1 MTILLAL
8 LYPIAVQYD
17 RGGRWRLLAPL
28 TLLTIGVN
36 MLANYTELALLTW
49 DFPQPGEHTFSQRL
63 KRLVR
68 DDGWRGVL
76 ARGIAEVLNYFAPD
90 GRHVPTTTA
99 MDGRHVPTVIAAD
112 RRHVT
117 TATAVDMSVNNA
129 EFEAADRWG
138 D

>member
-8 LYPIAVQYD
+8 LYPLAVQYD

-63 KRLVR
+63 KRLVE

-76 ARGIAEVLNYFAPD
+76 ARGIAEALNYFAPD
-90 GRHVPTTTA
+90 GK
-99 MDGRHVPTVIAAD
+99 HVPTV
-112 RRHVT
+112 
-117 TATAVDMSVNNA
+117 TATATYTATSAAVDGRRVSDVAAIDTSVNNV

-138 D
+138 G

>member
-63 KRLVR
+63 KRLVN
-68 DDGWRGVL
+68 DDGWRGAL

-90 GRHVPTTTA
+90 GKHVPTGIATAKVAATTTA
-99 MDGRHVPTVIAAD
+99 VDGRRAPA
-112 RRHVT
+112 
-117 TATAVDMSVNNA
+117 ATAIDMSVNNA
-129 EFEAADRWG
+129 EFESVDR
-138 D
+138 

>member
-28 TLLTIGVN
+28 TLLTIGIN

-49 DFPQPGEHTFSQRL
+49 DLPRPGERTFSQRL
-63 KRLVR
+63 RRLVN

-76 ARGIAEVLNYFAPD
+76 ARGIAEALNYFAPD
-90 GRHVPTTTA
+90 GRHVPAATA
-99 MDGRHVPTVIAAD
+99 MDVRHGP
-112 RRHVT
+112 
-117 TATAVDMSVNNA
+117 TATAIDMSVNNV
-129 EFEAADRWG
+129 EFEAVDRWG

>member
-28 TLLTIGVN
+28 TLLTIGIN
-36 MLANYTELALLTW
+36 LLANYTELALLTW

-63 KRLVR
+63 KRLVN
-68 DDGWRGVL
+68 DDGWRGAL
-76 ARGIAEVLNYFAPD
+76 ARGIAEALNYFAPD
-90 GRHVPTTTA
+90 GRHVPTTAATA
-99 MDGRHVPTVIAAD
+99 TGLRHVPT
-112 RRHVT
+112 T
-117 TATAVDMSVNNA
+117 TATVIDTSVDNV

>member
-28 TLLTIGVN
+28 TVLTIGIN

-63 KRLVR
+63 KRLVNDR
-68 DDGWRGVL
+68 GWRGVL
-76 ARGIAEVLNYFAPD
+76 ARGIAAGLNYFAPD
-90 GRHVPTTTA
+90 GRHVPTATA
-99 MDGRHVPTVIAAD
+99 TATDVRGVSN
-112 RRHVT
+112 T
-117 TATAVDMSVNNA
+117 TATAIDTSVNNV